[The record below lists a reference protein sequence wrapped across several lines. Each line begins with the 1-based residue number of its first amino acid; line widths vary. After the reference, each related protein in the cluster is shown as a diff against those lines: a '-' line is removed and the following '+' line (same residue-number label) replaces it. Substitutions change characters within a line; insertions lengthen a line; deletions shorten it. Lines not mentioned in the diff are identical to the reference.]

1 MERVQAMMEKND
13 EYFMKKAFRLALEAF
28 QKGEVP
34 IGAVIVKDG
43 TVIGEGYNQVEMLR
57 DATAHAE
64 MIALTSA
71 ENHEDNWRLIDC
83 TLYVTVEPCMMCT
96 GAILLSRVG
105 RIVYGVSDPR
115 MGFLETKFNGVKE
128 LNLYKKVEIVS
139 GIMQSEIKELMQE
152 FFRKI
157 RNKSTSE

>member
-1 MERVQAMMEKND
+1 MIEKND
-13 EYFMKKAFRLALEAF
+13 EYFMKKAFRLGLEAF
-28 QKGEVP
+28 KQGEVP

-43 TVIGEGYNQVEMLR
+43 VIIGEGYNQVELLR

-96 GAILLSRVG
+96 GAILLSRVR
-105 RIVYGVSDPR
+105 RIVYGVADPR
-115 MGFLETKFNGVKE
+115 MGFMETKYNGVKN
-128 LNLYKKVEIVS
+128 LNLYKKVEVFG
-139 GIMQSEIKELMQE
+139 GIMELEIKELMQG
-152 FFRKI
+152 FFKKI
-157 RNKSTSE
+157 RNKAKL

>member
-1 MERVQAMMEKND
+1 MIEKND
-13 EYFMKKAFRLALEAF
+13 EYFMKKAFRLGLEAF
-28 QKGEVP
+28 KHGEVP

-43 TVIGEGYNQVEMLR
+43 IVIGEGYNQVELLR

-96 GAILLSRVG
+96 GAILLSRVSK
-105 RIVYGVSDPR
+105 IVYGVTDPR
-115 MGFLETKFNGVKE
+115 MGFMETKYNGVKD
-128 LNLYKKVEIVS
+128 LNLYKKVEVFG
-139 GIMQSEIKELMQE
+139 GIMEAEIRELMQD
-152 FFRKI
+152 FFKKI
-157 RNKSTSE
+157 RDKKK